1 MSEVLAYSRLDM
13 TNSGHRL
20 FDKVLVI
27 DQGRQVFFGPA
38 KEAHQ
43 YFIDLGFQD
52 FPRQTTADYL
62 TGCSTYTFSNQ
73 FSLTKRLKLQ
83 PIPMSENI
91 SQAAQPRTSH
101 PHLLHSHKHLI
112 IQGTMPAFKSTAKNT
127 TSSWKPKSTTKTHSE
142 KPWRRTRTDAFLGT
156 ALIPSHSGS
165 KLPFSLVENSDSRL
179 RTLSVSLRVMVLA
192 L

>member
-1 MSEVLAYSRLDM
+1 MSKWFEYSHLDM
-13 TNSGHRL
+13 TNSRRRL

-52 FPRQTTADYL
+52 SPRQTTADYL
-62 TGCSTYTFSNQ
+62 TGCSTYVIGNQ
-73 FSLTKRLKLQ
+73 FSMTKVELQ

-101 PHLLHSHKHLI
+101 LRLLHSHKHLR
-112 IQGTMPAFKSTAKNT
+112 IQGTIPAFK
-127 TSSWKPKSTTKTHSE
+127 
-142 KPWRRTRTDAFLGT
+142 
-156 ALIPSHSGS
+156 
-165 KLPFSLVENSDSRL
+165 
-179 RTLSVSLRVMVLA
+179 
-192 L
+192 